1 MQYPSRI
8 NLTNPINGRVAE
20 AFVLGD
26 PDRTRGAEHY
36 PAYVYISIE
45 GGVSFQVRMTPR
57 EARQLAQHLTAAAD
71 VAEPHTTEPKAVPL
85 TLVEAAA

>member
-1 MQYPSRI
+1 MNHSRI
-8 NLTNPINGRVAE
+8 TLTNPINGRVAE
-20 AFVLGD
+20 AYVLGD

-36 PAYVYISIE
+36 PADVYICIDC
-45 GGVSFQVRMTPR
+45 GVSFSVRMTPQ

-71 VAEPHTTEPKAVPL
+71 VAAPHIPEPKAAPL

>member
-1 MQYPSRI
+1 MQYHSNI
-8 NLTNPINGRVAE
+8 KLTNPINGRVAE
-20 AFVLGD
+20 ACVMGH
-26 PDRTRGAEHY
+26 PDCTHEGEHY
-36 PAYVYISIE
+36 FADVYIAIDC
-45 GGVSFQVRMTPR
+45 GVNFSVRMTPQ